1 VERSGDARLTRRR
14 FVAVGLVAIGGVAL
28 PGCGRGK
35 SRVDV
40 DAFVGLSRVLTGKR
54 TIPVEHAGAYL
65 ELLDDAGLPMSASE
79 LLRSAGYRGRTG
91 PGDLAELEATG
102 ALSTPEARTCAQ
114 AIAAAWWSG
123 TAPTH
128 AGGRVVVTYTDALV
142 WRAMPFAHPPST
154 CLGATGVWAKP
165 PVKLAA

>member
-1 VERSGDARLTRRR
+1 MERIGDARLTRRR
-14 FVAVGLVAIGGVAL
+14 FVAVGLVAVGSVAL

-35 SRVDV
+35 SRVSV
-40 DAFVGLSRVLTGKR
+40 DDFVALSRVLTGKR
-54 TIPVEHAGAYL
+54 NLPAAHAAAYL

-79 LLRSAGYRGRTG
+79 LVRSAGYRGRMG

-102 ALSTPEARTCAQ
+102 ALSSPAARTCAR

-142 WRAMPFAHPPST
+142 WGRCHSPIRRAPA
-154 CLGATGVWAKP
+154 LGQPACG
-165 PVKLAA
+165 